1 MNSDPKIKPKPKLEL
16 DQEKPS
22 KKSLWQ
28 KIKRLISNALERRAS
43 EEGKWK
49 DLDDW

>member
-1 MNSDPKIKPKPKLEL
+1 MKSDPKMTE
-16 DQEKPS
+16 QEKPS
-22 KKSLWQ
+22 KKNLLQ
-28 KIKRLISNALERRAS
+28 KIKGFISNALERKAS